1 MAVSVTKTS
10 SSGQRANDH
19 SDWRSCVHAKIL
31 GGGAVFLEFVALRG
45 RTPGIDSPQ
54 SVSSLERQEIG
65 GVQQWILVRGQDRT
79 KPVLLFLHGGPGMP
93 AMFLAH
99 AFQRELEGDFV
110 VVHWDRRGAGKS
122 FDAAAQTTTLS
133 VSQTLEDTYELTR
146 TLRARFHQER
156 IYLVGHSWG
165 SYLGLL
171 AVQRHPEYYAAFV
184 GMGQLAGTRA
194 EVDSLRRELVHQ
206 AATRIGDK
214 ELRARAE
221 DATRAITEDDLFHA
235 GGQLYAS
242 RSFWP
247 ILMTG
252 LRASEYTLRDALNV
266 KRGADLVARRMKYD
280 VVPKPLEGEVHEVGV
295 PVFFF
300 LGRHDFNTPSALA
313 AEYLDRLK
321 APLKGLVWFEESA
334 HFPFFE
340 QADLFRREMVRV
352 AQRAAGY
359 WQRQAGS
366 NVPRHSLPPP
376 NQAMQRTWLRHAAD
390 RQGVRPQPNG
400 CRGRHGKPPRLRHAL
415 ASPSYR
421 RIAEW
426 GSGYP

>member
-1 MAVSVTKTS
+1 MKIRRRSVLLVF
-10 SSGQRANDH
+10 A
-19 SDWRSCVHAKIL
+19 AIAIL
-31 GGGAVFLEFVALRG
+31 GGGAVFLAFVALRG

-65 GVQQWILVRGQDRT
+65 GVQQWILVRGHDRT
-79 KPVLLFLHGGPGMP
+79 RPVLLFLHGGPGMP

-99 AFQRELEGDFV
+99 AFQRELEHDFV

-156 IYLVGHSWG
+156 LYLVGHSWG

-184 GMGQLAGTRA
+184 GMGPIAGTSA
-194 EVDSLRRELVHQ
+194 EVDILRRELVHQ
-206 AATRIGDK
+206 AAKRMGDAD
-214 ELRARAE
+214 LRARAE
-221 DATRAITEDDLFHA
+221 DATRAITEDDLFRA
-235 GGQLYAS
+235 GGELYAS
-242 RSFWP
+242 RSFLP
-247 ILMTG
+247 ILITG

-266 KRGADLVARRMKYD
+266 KRGADLVARRMKFD
-280 VVPKPLEGEVHEVGV
+280 GVPKPLEGEVHEVSV

-313 AEYLDRLK
+313 AEYLDRLD
-321 APLKGLVWFEESA
+321 APLKALVWFEESA

-340 QADLFRREMVRV
+340 EPDRFHREMNRV

-359 WQRQAGS
+359 WQRQTGS
-366 NVPRHSLPPP
+366 DAPASPAAAPE
-376 NQAMQRTWLRHAAD
+376 TGDAAD
-390 RQGVRPQPNG
+390 VA
-400 CRGRHGKPPRLRHAL
+400 PPRR
-415 ASPSYR
+415 
-421 RIAEW
+421 
-426 GSGYP
+426 